1 METMAR
7 VAALAA
13 LAAFLCV
20 LLRERERTLAL
31 LLSAA
36 ACVLGLLLTV
46 RMVEPILSVARE
58 IQELSGLGTAVTA
71 PLFKVTAIGILC
83 RIAAGVCG
91 DAGEQGLQKA
101 VELSGSLL
109 ALYAALPLVSA
120 VLALLEDMLGG

>member
-58 IQELSGLGTAVTA
+58 IQALSGLGTAVTA
-71 PLFKVTAIGILC
+71 PLFKVTAIGMLC

-91 DAGEQGLQKA
+91 DAGEQGLQKV
-101 VELSGSLL
+101 VELSGSIL

>member
-36 ACVLGLLLTV
+36 ACVLGL
-46 RMVEPILSVARE
+46 
-58 IQELSGLGTAVTA
+58 
-71 PLFKVTAIGILC
+71 F
-83 RIAAGVCG
+83 
-91 DAGEQGLQKA
+91 
-101 VELSGSLL
+101 
-109 ALYAALPLVSA
+109 
-120 VLALLEDMLGG
+120 

>member
-71 PLFKVTAIGILC
+71 PLFKVTAIGMLC
-83 RIAAGVCG
+83 RIAAGVCS

>member
-36 ACVLGLLLTV
+36 ACVLGLFLTV

-58 IQELSGLGTAVTA
+58 IQALSGLGTAVTA
-71 PLFKVTAIGILC
+71 PLFKVTAIGMLC

-91 DAGEQGLQKA
+91 DAGEHGLQKA

>member
-1 METMAR
+1 MLGT
-7 VAALAA
+7 AA

-58 IQELSGLGTAVTA
+58 IQALSGLGTAVTA
-71 PLFKVTAIGILC
+71 PLFKVTAIGMLC